1 MTPDTASINRP
12 ARETLADWQV
22 GDLGLALLTLTR
34 ELWVVKDR
42 MRILEAVLED
52 HGIDAHQAIER
63 YQPDEALSTQLAQD
77 GEALA
82 ARIVSALSGDA
93 P

>member
-1 MTPDTASINRP
+1 MTPDTESINRP
-12 ARETLADWQV
+12 ARDTMADWQI
-22 GDLGLALLTLTR
+22 GDLGLAVLTLTR

-63 YQPDEALSTQLAQD
+63 YQPDEALAAELAKE

-82 ARIVSALSGDA
+82 ARIVSSLSGDA

>member
-1 MTPDTASINRP
+1 MTFDTAAINRP
-12 ARETLADWQV
+12 ARETLADWQI
-22 GDLGLALLTLTR
+22 GDLGLAVLTLTR

-52 HGIDAHQAIER
+52 HGIDARQAIER
-63 YQPDEALSTQLAQD
+63 YQPDDALSAELARD

-82 ARIVSALSGDA
+82 SRIVSALSGEA
-93 P
+93 A

>member
-1 MTPDTASINRP
+1 MTPDTAAINRP
-12 ARETLADWQV
+12 VRETLADWQI
-22 GDLGLALLTLTR
+22 GDLGLAVLTLTR

-42 MRILEAVLED
+42 MRILEAVLGD

-63 YQPDEALSTQLAQD
+63 YQPDEVLSAELATE

-82 ARIVSALSGDA
+82 ARIVSSLSGDA
-93 P
+93 R